1 MKSES
6 VDSTID
12 IRTYRHNGDMVIW
25 RYGGLGIDVPSTYI
39 TKNKRCNVYTDKMRR
54 EEKHIFEKDRK
65 DRLGI

>member
-1 MKSES
+1 M
-6 VDSTID
+6 
-12 IRTYRHNGDMVIW
+12 
-25 RYGGLGIDVPSTYI
+25 GIDVPSTYI